1 MIIRK
6 TLALMILLLLV
17 STLAQAQDMPCQSC
31 SVVSDALT
39 AYSKLHS
46 EMTRAELE
54 QHFRPDGG
62 LSFPPV
68 QVYVF
73 KDCPMIKVEIR
84 FEKLSDA
91 SDYDKAENKVRSF
104 GRLYVDHP
112 VMD

>member
-1 MIIRK
+1 MTIRR
-6 TLALMILLLLV
+6 TLAVAAIVLLV
-17 STLAQAQDMPCQSC
+17 SILAQAQEEPCQSC
-31 SVVSDALT
+31 SVVNNTLA
-39 AYSKLHS
+39 AYNNLHTG
-46 EMTRAELE
+46 MTRAELE

-84 FEKLSDA
+84 FEKLTVA
-91 SDYDKAENKVRSF
+91 SDYDKAENKVQSF